1 MRGRVGVCGS
11 GGGGQGAGAGGG
23 HAEVMCVRGGG
34 MDGATVAKGLRKR
47 DAEAVYR
54 DGVFDPTVDR
64 LASIVRAPEL
74 AAVGISGWR
83 VRWWVVGG
91 GW

>member
-11 GGGGQGAGAGGG
+11 GRGEGAGAGGG

-47 DAEAVYR
+47 DAEAVPR
-54 DGVFDPTVDR
+54 RR
-64 LASIVRAPEL
+64 L
-74 AAVGISGWR
+74 
-83 VRWWVVGG
+83 
-91 GW
+91 